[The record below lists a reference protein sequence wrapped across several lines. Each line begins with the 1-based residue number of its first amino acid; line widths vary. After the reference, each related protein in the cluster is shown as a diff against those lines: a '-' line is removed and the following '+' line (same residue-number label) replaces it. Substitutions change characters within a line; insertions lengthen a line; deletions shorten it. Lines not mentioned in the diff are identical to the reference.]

1 MIITQ
6 PNEVTFLITLFL
18 VHPLRLTRW
27 RILYN
32 FHYKFAKIQTM
43 NVAFTLFTL
52 LLSFL
57 HQYEGG
63 VETRGINNWD
73 VYTHKYSGPFCV
85 FFNYLYIVLQF
96 FFSNTKFSLYSCTY
110 VWNRIKILLE
120 KTSYYYYCRNE

>member
-1 MIITQ
+1 
-6 PNEVTFLITLFL
+6 
-18 VHPLRLTRW
+18 
-27 RILYN
+27 
-32 FHYKFAKIQTM
+32 M

-96 FFSNTKFSLYSCTY
+96 FSLIQNSHCILVLMFEIGSKFCWKKLLTTTT
-110 VWNRIKILLE
+110 VGMNRE
-120 KTSYYYYCRNE
+120 N